1 MTFVTFHNEIITIQK
16 FFPNLVGTH
25 FTRFILKRTSMKKSL
40 SQFLAIGI
48 ISMVTMANIQAQ
60 VIGEAS
66 MTTDTI
72 YIAKMEVKAAK
83 KFVFNAKRTNV
94 SNLVVMI
101 DTLIMCDHSA
111 LKFYDKSTL
120 ELLVNHA
127 EIGNGVQ
134 ILGRGLKNNGANMD
148 ISMKFVKLGSLTVFA
163 NGRPSL
169 NELVIE
175 DGRGGNVTL
184 RYDHR
189 GITPQQQDRF
199 AENYIDIQTN
209 GGRYDANGKINEY
222 YLVKELSK
230 KVADK
235 PFGLKELLDKM
246 SGVGRPG
253 KAEIVE
259 I

>member
-1 MTFVTFHNEIITIQK
+1 
-16 FFPNLVGTH
+16 
-25 FTRFILKRTSMKKSL
+25 MKKSL
-40 SQFLAIGI
+40 SLFLAIGA
-48 ISMVTMANIQAQ
+48 ISIVTITNVQAQ

-83 KFVFNAKRTNV
+83 KFVFNAKRTNA

-127 EIGNGVQ
+127 EIGKGVQ

-163 NGRPSL
+163 NGLPKL
-169 NELVIE
+169 NEMVGQ

-184 RYDHR
+184 RYDR
-189 GITPQQQDRF
+189 KGITPQNYDQF

-209 GGRYDANGKINEY
+209 GGRYTADGKINEY
-222 YLVKELSK
+222 YRVKELSK
-230 KVADK
+230 KGADK

-246 SGVGRPG
+246 SGVGKPG